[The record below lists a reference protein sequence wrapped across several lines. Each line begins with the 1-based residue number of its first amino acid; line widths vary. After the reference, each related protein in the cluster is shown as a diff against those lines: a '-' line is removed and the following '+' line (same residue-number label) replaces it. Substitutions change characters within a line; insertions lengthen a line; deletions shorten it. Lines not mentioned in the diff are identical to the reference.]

1 MLDGWIAERLDKMR
15 VMTTALSETEA
26 ARLLDLKSDMLP
38 VWTQGV
44 VITDPRLPD
53 NPVIFASDGFGRLTG
68 YRADEI
74 VGRNCRFLQGAGT
87 DREVI
92 AEIAKAVAAGER
104 IDRDIINYRK
114 DGSAF
119 WNHLSIGPLD
129 TRERGQLM
137 VGLQFDVSFRHR
149 RV

>member
-1 MLDGWIAERLDKMR
+1 MA
-15 VMTTALSETEA
+15 TAGMELSESDA
-26 ARLLDLKSDMLP
+26 ARLLGLMADALP
-38 VWTQGV
+38 TWTQGV
-44 VITDPRLPD
+44 VFTDPSLPD
-53 NPVIFASDGFGRLTG
+53 NPIIFASEGFCRLTG
-68 YRADEI
+68 YPAAEI
-74 VGRNCRFLQGAGT
+74 IGRNCRFLQGTGT
-87 DREVI
+87 DREIV
-92 AEIAKAVAAGER
+92 AEISMAVRRGER

-149 RV
+149 RI